1 MCAHPNHSLARS
13 RRSQGVA
20 TGAGVTGRSC
30 DRPGLLPSANRA
42 MLRKGPSCPRSV
54 EAGGSVPAR
63 RRVPSNLCKAF
74 DVLLLWLQRRRERR
88 QLGALSDHMLKD
100 LGVTRADID
109 VETRKMFWR
118 R

>member
-1 MCAHPNHSLARS
+1 MSEISRS
-13 RRSQGVA
+13 
-20 TGAGVTGRSC
+20 
-30 DRPGLLPSANRA
+30 
-42 MLRKGPSCPRSV
+42 
-54 EAGGSVPAR
+54 GGIVPAR

-74 DVLLLWLQRRRERR
+74 DILLLWLERRRDRHK
-88 QLGALSDHMLKD
+88 LGALSDYMLKD